1 MRTLIQKGILYLK
14 PFLIVRTK
22 DSWYKKKIN
31 SYLVFNE
38 LALKVKNSLHTQHK
52 LLALDCICHPK
63 SDSKVYAYMCLVS
76 SLAPPC
82 RGVPKCFGSLRS
94 PVRTPLS
101 M

>member
-1 MRTLIQKGILYLK
+1 MRTLIQKGILYSK

-31 SYLVFNE
+31 SYLVFDE

-63 SDSKVYAYMCLVS
+63 SDSKLYAYMCLVS
-76 SLAPPC
+76 SLAPPS
-82 RGVPKCFGSLRS
+82 RGCQNVSGRFARQFA
-94 PVRTPLS
+94 PL
-101 M
+101 